1 MIDHLDDKDLHL
13 ISLLRTNARTPVVS
27 LAKHLGVS
35 RATIQNRINKLE
47 RDGVILG
54 YTIKLKPEAENHS
67 VRLFMNISVEAKNEA
82 AIIRQLRGYPEV
94 IAIHHTT
101 GHWDLIAELRS
112 QTLPDVNAILGEIRL
127 FQGILQTQ
135 TNLLLDSPLQ

>member
-1 MIDHLDDKDLHL
+1 MSNQLDDKDLHL
-13 ISLLRTNARTPVVS
+13 ISLLRTNARTPVVN

-47 RDGVILG
+47 RDGVILS

-67 VRLFMNISVEAKNEA
+67 VRLFINISVEAKNEA

-127 FQGILQTQ
+127 FQGILQTE